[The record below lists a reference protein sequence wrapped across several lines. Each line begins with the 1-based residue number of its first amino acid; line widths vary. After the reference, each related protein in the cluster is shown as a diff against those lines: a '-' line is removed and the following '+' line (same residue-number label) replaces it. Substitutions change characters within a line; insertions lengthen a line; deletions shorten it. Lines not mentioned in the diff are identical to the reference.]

1 MHLLLLNSESA
12 HSRLLVK
19 TPVLP
24 ALRAGFFI
32 CGGATPCGEGACS
45 RDVATDG
52 NHDAKR
58 AALDLAL
65 DLLLI

>member
-24 ALRAGFFI
+24 ALRAGFF
-32 CGGATPCGEGACS
+32 CRGATPCGEGACS
-45 RDVATDG
+45 REVATDS